1 MRMRRCHAIELAKKV
16 QRVENQKK
24 REAKLPQ
31 RRKKTNIHQFLK
43 NMFIK
48 RHQS

>member
-31 RRKKTNIHQFLK
+31 RRKKINIQFLK
-43 NMFIK
+43 NMFTK